1 MQVDVTATPRHN
13 NGAIFVQTVSDYPLV
28 EAISQNVVKHPVLP
42 DAASRAKLVEHSSA
56 KYTEMYADYINLG
69 VVDQDHSEYSRIL
82 INKIVSSGY
91 FRLKD
96 YSPTFK
102 QGLKAVELDKTDLIL
117 EIPPHFERDLVKDNE
132 ATLLVAVDAIN
143 GVKAGLGGAYIQ
155 QIIQGYNQDVRMQ
168 WIQTPRFEPQP
179 TIDVVSSD
187 WYNPN
192 MNYRVFMVPGI
203 LVVLVTMIG
212 SSFAANNIV
221 REKEMGTIE
230 QINVSP
236 IKKYQ
241 FILGKLIPFWMLAIS
256 VMTIGLIIAR
266 FVYGIVPVGSYFTI
280 YVFASIYL
288 TAVLGLGLLLSTYAQ
303 TQQQSMLV
311 SFFITMI
318 FNLMSGLYTPIES
331 MPGWAQWVT
340 RLNPVSYFIE
350 VMRMVMLKG
359 SNLADVKFHIVAI
372 LGFALFFNGWAILN
386 YRKRMG

>member
-1 MQVDVTATPRHN
+1 MRLLKFLLQKELRQITRDP
-13 NGAIFVQTVSDYPLV
+13 AIIIILFVMPMIQLLILPL
-28 EAISQNVVKHPVLP
+28 A
-42 DAASRAKLVEHSSA
+42 
-56 KYTEMYADYINLG
+56 ADYEIKNINLG
-69 VVDQDHSEYSRIL
+69 VVDQDHSEYSRVL
-82 INKIVSSGY
+82 VNKIISSGY

-102 QGLKAVELDKTDLIL
+102 QGLKAIELDKTDLIL
-117 EIPPHFERDLVKDNE
+117 EIPPHFERDLVKDDE
-132 ATLLVAVDAIN
+132 ATLFVAVDAIN

-155 QIIQGYNQDVRMQ
+155 QIIQDYNQDVRMQ
-168 WIQTPRFEPQP
+168 WIQAPRFDPQP
-179 TIDVVSSD
+179 TIDVASSD

-192 MNYRVFMVPGI
+192 MNYKVFMVPGI
-203 LVVLVTMIG
+203 LVMLVTMIG

-256 VMTIGLIIAR
+256 VLTIGLIIAR
-266 FVYGIVPVGSYFTI
+266 FLYGIVPVGSYFTI

-288 TAVLGLGLLLSTYAQ
+288 VAILGLGLLLSTYAQ

-311 SFFITMI
+311 SFFVTMI

-331 MPGWAQWVT
+331 MPVWAQWIT
-340 RLNPVSYFIE
+340 RFNPVSYFIE

-359 SNLADVKFHIVAI
+359 SNLIDIRFQIFAIV
-372 LGFALFFNGWAILN
+372 GFAIFFNGWAILN
-386 YRKRMG
+386 YSKRTG

>member
-1 MQVDVTATPRHN
+1 MRLLKFLLQKELRQIIRDP
-13 NGAIFVQTVSDYPLV
+13 AIIVILFIMPMIQLLILPL
-28 EAISQNVVKHPVLP
+28 A
-42 DAASRAKLVEHSSA
+42 
-56 KYTEMYADYINLG
+56 ADYEIKNINLG
-69 VVDQDHSEYSRIL
+69 VVDQDYSAYSRIL
-82 INKIVSSGY
+82 VNKIISSGY

-96 YSPTFK
+96 YSPSFK
-102 QGLKAVELDKTDLIL
+102 QGMKAIELDKTDLIL
-117 EIPPHFERDLVKDNE
+117 EIPPHFERDLVKDNVS
-132 ATLLVAVDAIN
+132 TLFVAVDAIN
-143 GVKAGLGGAYIQ
+143 GVKAGLGGAYLQ
-155 QIIQGYNQDVRMQ
+155 QIIQDYNLQVRMQ
-168 WIQTPRFEPQP
+168 WVQAPRMDPQP
-179 TIDVVSSD
+179 TIDIASSD

-256 VMTIGLIIAR
+256 VLTIGLIIAR

-280 YVFASIYL
+280 YAFAAIYL
-288 TAVLGLGLLLSTYAQ
+288 VAILGLGLLLSTYAQ

-311 SFFITMI
+311 SFFVTMI
-318 FNLMSGLYTPIES
+318 FNLMSGLYTPVES
-331 MPGWAQWVT
+331 MPVWAQWVT
-340 RLNPVSYFIE
+340 RFNPVSYFIE

-359 SNLADVKFHIVAI
+359 SGLADIGFQIVVVI
-372 LGFALFFNGWAILN
+372 GFAIFFNGWAILN
-386 YRKRMG
+386 YSKRTG